1 MMLLKRAVGSFPNYE
16 KTELALHELKGN
28 GFFMDRVSVIGKDIY
43 HHAEFTGAN
52 VSDRV
57 INPDDLDSH
66 ENKSGETAADGAIA
80 GASIGGFAGL
90 LVGLGGLLIPGVGPV
105 MLAGATATAIATA
118 ISGGAIG
125 ALAGSLAGSLIGL
138 GIPEDRAHFYSDR
151 VAKGDYLVIVEGS
164 ESDIALAESILNKH
178 GIDNW
183 YVYDLPTESVQTIR
197 PMETATKVPLNTTR
211 PQLRV

>member
-1 MMLLKRAVGSFPNYE
+1 MMLLKRAVGSFPSYE

-52 VSDRV
+52 VGDRV
-57 INPDDLDSH
+57 INTDELDTD

-90 LVGLGGLLIPGVGPV
+90 LVGLGGLLIPGVGPI
-105 MLAGATATAIATA
+105 MLAGATATAIGTA
-118 ISGGAIG
+118 FSGGVIG

-138 GIPEDRAHFYSDR
+138 GIPEDRAHLYSDR
-151 VAKGDYLVIVEGS
+151 VAQGDYLIIVEGS

-178 GIDNW
+178 GINHW
-183 YVYDLPTESVQTIR
+183 YIYDLPTESVQTIR
-197 PMETATKVPLNTTR
+197 PMETATMVPLNTTR

>member
-1 MMLLKRAVGSFPNYE
+1 MMLLKRAVGSFPSYD
-16 KTELALHELKGN
+16 KIELALHELKGN

-52 VSDRV
+52 VVDRV
-57 INPDDLDSH
+57 IKPDDLDSH

-90 LVGLGGLLIPGVGPV
+90 LVGLGGLLIPGVGPI

-118 ISGGAIG
+118 ISGGVIG
-125 ALAGSLAGSLIGL
+125 ALAGSLAGGLIGL
-138 GIPEDRAHFYSDR
+138 GIPEDRANFYGDR
-151 VAKGDYLVIVEGS
+151 VAHGDYLIIVEGS
-164 ESDIALAESILNKH
+164 ESDIALAESILKKQ

-183 YVYDLPTESVQTIR
+183 YVYDLPTESGQTIR
-197 PMETATKVPLNTTR
+197 PMETVTTVPTSTTR
-211 PQLRV
+211 PQIRV

>member
-1 MMLLKRAVGSFPNYE
+1 MMLLKRAVGSFTSYE
-16 KTELALHELKGN
+16 TTELALHELKSN
-28 GFFMDRVSVIGKDIY
+28 NFSMDQVSVIGKDIDR
-43 HHAEFTGAN
+43 HAEFTGAN
-52 VSDRV
+52 VGDCV
-57 INPDDLDSH
+57 INTDELDTH

-80 GASIGGFAGL
+80 GVSIGGFAGL

-118 ISGGAIG
+118 FSGGVIG

-138 GIPEDRAHFYSDR
+138 GIPEDRARLYGDR
-151 VAKGDYLVIVEGS
+151 VAQGDYLVIVEGS

-178 GIDNW
+178 GINHW

-197 PMETATKVPLNTTR
+197 PMETVTTLPISTNR
-211 PQLRV
+211 PQIRV